1 MSVALAAGAKEDAVA
16 YSAGPLLDAVDLV
29 DVVIDEIPLP
39 TGGFILSSRGGGG
52 DKQIGTGRRAILIEL
67 ER

>member
-39 TGGFILSSRGGGG
+39 TGGFILSSRGGGVISKSEPAAG
-52 DKQIGTGRRAILIEL
+52 QF
-67 ER
+67 